1 MNLTAQRPIVQAPT
15 TYSEGLSCF
24 DRMKNEPAAGNEVFD
39 IVCEGSF
46 AGSDLTRNAL
56 QKQIVE
62 TVNAVLDRSV
72 KRFIRNLNENIA
84 FNELS
89 QTELLFK
96 RLKKD
101 VHRSLFFTRLSFLPK
116 EFRAELEG
124 SVKDQMCRFWDDT
137 IRFLYDRSLE
147 FSNSELE
154 DLLFLVKRIRLFQ

>member
-1 MNLTAQRPIVQAPT
+1 
-15 TYSEGLSCF
+15 
-24 DRMKNEPAAGNEVFD
+24 MKNDPAADSEIFD
-39 IVCEGSF
+39 IVGEGSF

-84 FNELS
+84 FNEFL

-116 EFRAELEG
+116 EFRAELET
-124 SVKDQMCRFWDDT
+124 SVRDQMCRFWDDT
-137 IRFLYDRSLE
+137 IRFLYDQSLE
-147 FSNSELE
+147 FSNPELE
-154 DLLFLVKRIRLFQ
+154 DTLFLVKRIRLFQ